1 MRGLP
6 SEKGGEAMREYVNGD
21 CMDYLPK
28 FSDNEFDLAIVD
40 PPYGGGWSADANDTF
55 NGAIVG
61 RFGGQFARY
70 FENDSR
76 GGRFDR
82 YRKGWKNGRDMGDEV
97 PDERGYL

>member
-1 MRGLP
+1 MRIRGMERTAQGARLAHRLVRARVLRGPSAAGAVQRLP

-40 PPYGGGWSADANDTF
+40 PPYGGGGSADANDTF

-61 RFGGQFARY
+61 RVGGQFAR
-70 FENDSR
+70 
-76 GGRFDR
+76 
-82 YRKGWKNGRDMGDEV
+82 
-97 PDERGYL
+97 